1 MSLQHIS
8 DHEISKDE
16 VKRLEAEGRDYCLCH
31 GMVYKDS
38 RGNVQHIPFTL
49 YPSPFPQKLFTA
61 AREVQMD
68 FNLLV
73 HKVSQDYEFTKSA
86 LARYRFISLFDYGRG
101 IVSRQMKY
109 SSTSC

>member
-1 MSLQHIS
+1 MSLPHIS

-16 VKRLEAEGRDYCLCH
+16 VERLEVEGRDYCLCH

-38 RGNVQHIPFTL
+38 LGNVQHIPFTL

-61 AREVQMD
+61 AREVQTD

-73 HKVSQDYEFTKSA
+73 HKVSQDYEFTKNA
-86 LARYRFISLFDYGRG
+86 LMRYFFYYLIMDE
-101 IVSRQMKY
+101 V
-109 SSTSC
+109 